1 MPMECQSSIPD
12 SELSGHYDYIIVGGG
27 TAGCVLGSRLTEY
40 LPHHRVL
47 IIEGGPSDL
56 TIDEVLDLRQWL
68 TLLGG
73 DLDYDYGTTEQP
85 MGNSHIRHSRA
96 KVLGGCSSHNT
107 LISFRPFRRD
117 MDHWVKQ
124 GAEGWDFE
132 TVMRLIDK
140 LKNTVQRVH
149 ARHQNQL
156 CLDWVDACST
166 ALDIPVIN
174 DFNKTIR
181 RDGEIKKGVGFF
193 SISYNPDNGYRS
205 SASVAYIHPFLRG
218 EESRPNL
225 TVVTEA
231 WVSKVNVEHDTATG
245 VTVTFKDGR
254 TATVKPRAGGEI
266 ILCAGAVDT
275 PRLMLHSG
283 LGPAKQLNDLGIK
296 VAKDIPGVGENLVDH
311 PETIIIWELN
321 KPVPEN
327 QTTMDSDAG
336 VFIRREPTSPGDTA
350 TDVMMHCYQIPFT
363 LNTERLGY
371 PKIADRYAFCMTPN
385 IPRPRSKGRLF
396 LTSSDPEVKP
406 ALDFRYFTDPEGYD
420 AATFVEGIKAARKVA
435 QQSPFKE
442 WLKEEIAPGPL
453 VQTDE
458 QISEYAR
465 RAAHTV
471 YHPAGTTK
479 MGDVTRD
486 SKAVVD
492 GKLRV
497 RGVKGLRIADAGVF
511 PDMVSINPMLTVL
524 AIGEGAA
531 EIMAAEKG
539 WKGDNAARL

>member
-1 MPMECQSSIPD
+1 MPMECQNTLPD
-12 SELSGHYDYIIVGGG
+12 THLSGHYDYIIVGGG
-27 TAGCVLGSRLTEY
+27 TAGCVLGARLSEY

-47 IIEGGPSDL
+47 IIEAGPSDF
-56 TIDEVLDLRQWL
+56 TNDQVLNLRTWL
-68 TLLGG
+68 SLLGG
-73 DLDYDYGTTEQP
+73 DLDYDYGTTPQP

-117 MDHWVKQ
+117 MELWEAK
-124 GAEGWDFE
+124 GAAGWDFD

-156 CLDWVDACST
+156 CLDWVSACAT
-166 ALDIPVIN
+166 ALDIPIVN

-181 RDGEIKKGVGFF
+181 RDGEIKTGVGFF
-193 SISYNPDNGYRS
+193 NISYNPDTGYRS

-218 EESRPNL
+218 DEHRPNL
-225 TVVTEA
+225 TVLTEA
-231 WVSKVNVEHDTATG
+231 WVSRVNVSNDTATG
-245 VTVTFKDGR
+245 INVTFKDGR
-254 TATVKPRAGGEI
+254 KVTISPRSGGEI
-266 ILCAGAVDT
+266 ILSAGAVDT
-275 PRLMLHSG
+275 PRLMLLSG
-283 LGPAKQLNDLGIK
+283 LGPAQQLEDLGIPVVK
-296 VAKDIPGVGENLVDH
+296 NIPGVGENLVDH
-311 PETIIIWELN
+311 PETIIMWELS

-327 QTTMDSDAG
+327 MTTMDSDAG
-336 VFIRREPTSPGDTA
+336 VFIRREPTRPGDTA

-371 PKIADRYAFCMTPN
+371 PKIRDRYAFCMTPN
-385 IPRPRSKGRLF
+385 IPRPRSKGRLY
-396 LTSSDPEVKP
+396 LTSSDPSVKP

-420 AATFVEGIKAARKVA
+420 AATFVAGIKAARKVA

-442 WLKEEIAPGPL
+442 WLKEEIAPGPK
-453 VQTDE
+453 VQSDE
-458 QISEYAR
+458 NISEYAR

-471 YHPAGTTK
+471 YHPAGTTR
-479 MGDVTRD
+479 MGAASDD
-486 SKAVVD
+486 MAVVD
-492 GKLRV
+492 PELRV
-497 RGVKGLRIADAGVF
+497 KGVKGLRVVDAGVF

-531 EIMAAEKG
+531 EIMAKERG
-539 WKGDNAARL
+539 WKGDAAARL